1 MRNIDLDDLEIVHA
15 VIAHGGVARAAHVLH
30 RVPSNVTTRV
40 KQLEARLGVALFV
53 RRGRGLVPTE
63 QGRLLSA
70 YAERMLRLADETE
83 SALRAGRLLG
93 TFRLGSLES
102 TAGSRLPGVLAR
114 YNQAHPAVRIELVTG
129 TTGALIG
136 RLSRHDIEAAFV
148 SEPFNAPGLAA
159 QAVFEE
165 ELVLIS
171 GHNVGVVRRPAD
183 LGRAT
188 LIAFANGCSYR
199 RRLEEWL
206 GEGGMLADAVLEFA
220 SYPAIVACVAAGTGV
235 AIVPRS
241 VLLGLRAAEAV
252 RVHPLPAHLARNRT
266 HLLWHPGQ
274 ESLALQGLRSL
285 LGAASAIDGA
295 PPPVDAQRRPVSGRQ
310 A

>member
-1 MRNIDLDDLEIVHA
+1 MRNIDLDDLEIVQA
-15 VIAHGGVARAAHVLH
+15 VIAHGGVARAAQALH
-30 RVPSNVTTRV
+30 RVPSNVTTRI
-40 KQLEARLGVALFV
+40 KQLETRLGVSLFA

-63 QGRLLSA
+63 EGRLLVG
-70 YAERMLRLADETE
+70 YAERLLRLADETE

-102 TAGSRLPGVLAR
+102 TAGSRLPAVLSR
-114 YNQAHPAVRIELVTG
+114 YNLAHPAVRIELVTG

-136 RLSRHDIEAAFV
+136 RLARHDIEAAFV
-148 SEPFNAPGLAA
+148 SEPFNAPGMAA

-165 ELVLIS
+165 ELVLIT
-171 GHNVGVVRRPAD
+171 GLNVEVLRGPGD

-206 GEGGMLADAVLEFA
+206 GEAGMLADAVLEFA

-235 AIVPRS
+235 AVVPRS
-241 VLLGLRAAEAV
+241 VLAGLRAAEAV
-252 RVHPLPAHLARNRT
+252 RTHPLPAHLARNRT

-285 LGAASAIDGA
+285 LLYSPSVDKCPSVAA
-295 PPPVDAQRRPVSGRQ
+295 VE
-310 A
+310 